1 MSEIENDTPENI
13 PFDLNNHVISLLDK
27 EPFFAAISRHVDK
40 TASKNLPTAGVRI
53 TSEGQYEMLYNP
65 DFFAKLTVKERI
77 GVLKHEFYHLVF
89 EHVSSRLPFAEDGSG
104 KKKMTK
110 KWNIA
115 TDLAINSHI
124 ADELPSMA
132 CIPTR
137 GPFKDL
143 PMLKS
148 AEWYMANLPEQKE
161 DGEGNGF
168 DDHEGWG
175 GDPSSEDA
183 EAIKDIA
190 KQRLKEMMSKAAEES
205 AKNGWGTI
213 SSEMQKEILARI
225 KSRVDWKSILRYFVK
240 TSQRANKTS
249 TVKRLNKRYAY
260 IHAGKKV
267 ERTAKI
273 AVAIDQSGSVG
284 DDMLVK
290 FFSALDSLSKIAT
303 FTVIPFDSAVGEK
316 YIYEWKKGQRHKVER
331 VLHGGTCFQSVTDY
345 VNKQGKWDGIVIA
358 TDMCAPKPTACNVP
372 RLWATDAACAENPYF
387 ATSERIIK
395 VD

>member
-1 MSEIENDTPENI
+1 
-13 PFDLNNHVISLLDK
+13 
-27 EPFFAAISRHVDK
+27 
-40 TASKNLPTAGVRI
+40 
-53 TSEGQYEMLYNP
+53 
-65 DFFAKLTVKERI
+65 
-77 GVLKHEFYHLVF
+77 
-89 EHVSSRLPFAEDGSG
+89 
-104 KKKMTK
+104 
-110 KWNIA
+110 
-115 TDLAINSHI
+115 
-124 ADELPSMA
+124 
-132 CIPTR
+132 
-137 GPFKDL
+137 
-143 PMLKS
+143 
-148 AEWYMANLPEQKE
+148 
-161 DGEGNGF
+161 
-168 DDHEGWG
+168 
-175 GDPSSEDA
+175 
-183 EAIKDIA
+183 
-190 KQRLKEMMSKAAEES
+190 
-205 AKNGWGTI
+205 
-213 SSEMQKEILARI
+213 MQKEILARI
-225 KSRVDWKSILRYFVK
+225 KSKVDWKSILRYFVK